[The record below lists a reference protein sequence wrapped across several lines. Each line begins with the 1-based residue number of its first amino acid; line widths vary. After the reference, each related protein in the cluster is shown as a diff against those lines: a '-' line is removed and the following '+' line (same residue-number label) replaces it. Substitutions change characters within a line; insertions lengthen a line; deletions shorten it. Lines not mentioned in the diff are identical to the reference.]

1 MADGDRDAPV
11 SIFHPTYLILVAGVS
26 NAFLSGDLFNLY
38 VGFEILLTA
47 SYVLMTLGGTGPR
60 IRAGVTYVVVSVVS
74 SVLFL
79 IAIAMIYGAT
89 GTINMAD
96 LAIKLADLD
105 QGTRKLLHVML
116 LVAFGIKAAVFPL
129 SFWLP
134 DSYPT
139 APAPVTAVF
148 AGLLTKV
155 GVYAMVRTETL
166 LFPGDALNAPLM
178 VAALLTMVVGILGA
192 LAQSDIKRLLSF
204 TLVSHIGY
212 MVFGLAMSSVAGLGA
227 AVFYVAHH
235 ITIQTSLFLVTGLI
249 ERRGGSSSM
258 DRVAGLA
265 KLSPVLAVLFFIPA
279 MNLAGIPPF
288 SGFLGK
294 LGLLQ
299 AGVELGTP
307 LAYAL
312 VIGGVLTSLLTLLA
326 IARVW
331 NRAFWRKPED
341 AEHPDPVLLA
351 APADS
356 ATGDRARQDE
366 RHPAAADHGGLHPGP
381 GGLRRGPDGLRRAA
395 VQGGRPVRPG
405 DAGPDLLHPGGAGRG
420 RARAAAAS
428 PRRNPAS
435 RTGRRAA
442 EMSRKRISL
451 RQELPLLVWLVFVW
465 GALWQNFSPGNLLFG
480 ALIAVLVARLFYL
493 PPVELG
499 GRFNVLR
506 AVPFALMF
514 LGKVVAASFQVLYLA
529 VVRGPKVVSAV
540 VAVPLRS
547 HSDLLVTATGHVI
560 SLIPGSLV
568 VEVDRST
575 STLYIHGIN
584 VRNAEDA
591 AKLRKE
597 VRDTEAGLIRI
608 MGTKDELSAL
618 TAGDRRMMQIVLTV
632 TAVVLSLAA
641 AGAIVRIARGPSL
654 LDRVLAADVLL
665 AIFGAAL
672 CIDMAVNRHLNNL
685 MLLVAISLIGFIGSV
700 TVARF
705 VADRRERP

>member
-1 MADGDRDAPV
+1 MNIASLAPLAVVLPILGAALTFLLIRYSRAQRAVSIGLLSLALLLECWLLASVWEGGTAAVNIGGWLPPWGIVMVVDQFSSLMLVVSSAVSLAVLVYATGQGMADGDRDAPV
-11 SIFHPTYLILVAGVS
+11 SIFYPTYLILVAGVS

-79 IAIAMIYGAT
+79 IAIAMVYGAT

-96 LAIKLADLD
+96 LAIKLAGLD
-105 QGTRKLLHVML
+105 QGTQTLLHVML

-166 LFPGDALNAPLM
+166 LFPGDTLNAALM

-212 MVFGLAMSSVAGLGA
+212 MVFGLAMSTVAGLGA

-235 ITIQTSLFLVTGLI
+235 ITIQTSLFMVAGLI

-265 KLSPVLAVLFFIPA
+265 KLSPVLAVLFFVPA

-299 AGVELGTP
+299 AGVQLGTP

-326 IARVW
+326 VARVW

-351 APADS
+351 APRNS
-356 ATGDRARQDE
+356 ATGNRAGRTNVTLLPRAMVGSTLGLVIFGVALTVFAGPLFRVADQSAQEMLDRSSYIQAVLGEDAPVPPIAQ
-366 RHPAAADHGGLHPGP
+366 PGP
-381 GGLRRGPDGLRRAA
+381 A
-395 VQGGRPVRPG
+395 QGG
-405 DAGPDLLHPGGAGRG
+405 
-420 RARAAAAS
+420 
-428 PRRNPAS
+428 
-435 RTGRRAA
+435 
-442 EMSRKRISL
+442 
-451 RQELPLLVWLVFVW
+451 
-465 GALWQNFSPGNLLFG
+465 
-480 ALIAVLVARLFYL
+480 
-493 PPVELG
+493 
-499 GRFNVLR
+499 
-506 AVPFALMF
+506 
-514 LGKVVAASFQVLYLA
+514 GK
-529 VVRGPKVVSAV
+529 
-540 VAVPLRS
+540 
-547 HSDLLVTATGHVI
+547 
-560 SLIPGSLV
+560 
-568 VEVDRST
+568 
-575 STLYIHGIN
+575 
-584 VRNAEDA
+584 
-591 AKLRKE
+591 
-597 VRDTEAGLIRI
+597 
-608 MGTKDELSAL
+608 
-618 TAGDRRMMQIVLTV
+618 
-632 TAVVLSLAA
+632 
-641 AGAIVRIARGPSL
+641 
-654 LDRVLAADVLL
+654 
-665 AIFGAAL
+665 
-672 CIDMAVNRHLNNL
+672 
-685 MLLVAISLIGFIGSV
+685 
-700 TVARF
+700 
-705 VADRRERP
+705 

>member
-1 MADGDRDAPV
+1 MNIASFAPLAVILPLLGAALTFLLIRNSRAQRTVSIVLLSLTLLLECLLLASVWEGGTAAVNIGGWLPPWGIVLVVDQFSSLMLVVSSSVSLAVLIYATGQGMADGDQDAPV

-60 IRAGVTYVVVSVVS
+60 IRAGVTYLVVSVVS

-96 LAIKLADLD
+96 LAVKLADLD
-105 QGTRKLLHVML
+105 QGTQNLLHVML

-166 LFPGDALNAPLM
+166 LFPGDTFNAPLM
-178 VAALLTMVVGILGA
+178 VAAVLTMLVGILGA

-249 ERRGGSSSM
+249 ERRGGSSSV

-265 KLSPVLAVLFFIPA
+265 KLSPLLAVLFFVPA
-279 MNLAGIPPF
+279 MNLAGIPPL

-294 LGLLQ
+294 VGLLQ
-299 AGVELGTP
+299 AGIQLGTP

-326 IARVW
+326 MARVW

-351 APADS
+351 HPADS
-356 ATGDRARQDE
+356 ATGDRAGKTNVTLLPRTMVGSTLGLVIFGVGLTVFAG
-366 RHPAAADHGGLHPGP
+366 PLFKVADQ
-381 GGLRRGPDGLRRAA
+381 AA
-395 VQGGRPVRPG
+395 VEMLDRTSYIHAVLGEGARVPAISEPEPG
-405 DAGPDLLHPGGAGRG
+405 TDP
-420 RARAAAAS
+420 ARL
-428 PRRNPAS
+428 PPAS
-435 RTGRRAA
+435 GQ
-442 EMSRKRISL
+442 ERK
-451 RQELPLLVWLVFVW
+451 
-465 GALWQNFSPGNLLFG
+465 
-480 ALIAVLVARLFYL
+480 
-493 PPVELG
+493 
-499 GRFNVLR
+499 
-506 AVPFALMF
+506 
-514 LGKVVAASFQVLYLA
+514 
-529 VVRGPKVVSAV
+529 
-540 VAVPLRS
+540 
-547 HSDLLVTATGHVI
+547 
-560 SLIPGSLV
+560 
-568 VEVDRST
+568 
-575 STLYIHGIN
+575 
-584 VRNAEDA
+584 
-591 AKLRKE
+591 
-597 VRDTEAGLIRI
+597 
-608 MGTKDELSAL
+608 
-618 TAGDRRMMQIVLTV
+618 
-632 TAVVLSLAA
+632 
-641 AGAIVRIARGPSL
+641 
-654 LDRVLAADVLL
+654 
-665 AIFGAAL
+665 
-672 CIDMAVNRHLNNL
+672 
-685 MLLVAISLIGFIGSV
+685 
-700 TVARF
+700 
-705 VADRRERP
+705 